1 MSDILIK
8 RMEMPRGRGE
18 YELRL
23 YVDSDGTCTVEGSYC
38 SFEGEPF
45 EAVPVPPHGRLIDAD
60 ALINSMFDNLVEKTM
75 LFGGHYVYTEQ
86 EIENAPTI
94 IPAEEAQ

>member
-1 MSDILIK
+1 MSILING
-8 RMEMPRGRGE
+8 MEMPRGRGE

-60 ALINSMFDNLVEKTM
+60 ALIADNWFLMKIVN
-75 LFGGHYVYTEQ
+75 GVNCAWTESKKLKDV
-86 EIENAPTI
+86 PTI
-94 IPAEEAQ
+94 IPAEEET